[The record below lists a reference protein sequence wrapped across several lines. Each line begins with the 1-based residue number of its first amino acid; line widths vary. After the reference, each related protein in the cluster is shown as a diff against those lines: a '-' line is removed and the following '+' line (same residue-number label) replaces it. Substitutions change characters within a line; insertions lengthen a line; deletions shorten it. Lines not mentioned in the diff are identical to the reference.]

1 MDKFSEIILNGKK
14 NGKTLEEINKELKE
28 AGANFSLKN
37 MTEAEAKAKAL
48 KEQEEGFIPGEEP
61 LMIDGVLAVM
71 ASDGKPIKMVDNALG
86 GVSGKGV
93 KTSVKT
99 PSMERDMS
107 RAGKTIEAA
116 GYRLTY
122 DSQGYCQSK
131 ARIK

>member
-1 MDKFSEIILNGKK
+1 MAKFSEIILNGKK

-28 AGANFSLKN
+28 AGATFTLKS

-48 KEQEEGFIPGEEP
+48 KEQEEGFKKGEEP
-61 LMIDGVLAVM
+61 LMVDGVLAVM
-71 ASDGKPIKMVDNALG
+71 ASDGKPIKMINA
-86 GVSGKGV
+86 SGHDAIK
-93 KTSVKT
+93 S

-122 DSQGYCQSK
+122 DSNGYCKSK

>member
-1 MDKFSEIILNGKK
+1 MVKFSEIILNGKK

-48 KEQEEGFIPGEEP
+48 KEQEEGFKPGKEP
-61 LMIDGVLAVM
+61 LMVDGVLAVM
-71 ASDGKPIKMVDNALG
+71 ASDGKPIKMID
-86 GVSGKGV
+86 VSGHDAIK
-93 KTSVKT
+93 S

-122 DSQGYCQSK
+122 DSQGYCKSK

>member
-1 MDKFSEIILNGKK
+1 MAKFSEIILNGKK

-48 KEQEEGFIPGEEP
+48 KEQEEGFKPGKEP
-61 LMIDGVLAVM
+61 LMVDGVLAVM
-71 ASDGKPIKMVDNALG
+71 ASDGKPIKMINA
-86 GVSGKGV
+86 SGHDAIK
-93 KTSVKT
+93 S

-122 DSQGYCQSK
+122 NSQGYCTSK

>member
-1 MDKFSEIILNGKK
+1 MAKFSEIILNGKK
-14 NGKTLEEINKELKE
+14 KGKTLEEINKELAE
-28 AGANFSLKN
+28 AGATFSLKN

-48 KEQEEGFIPGEEP
+48 KEQEEGFKKGEEP
-61 LMIDGVLAVM
+61 LMVDGVLAVM
-71 ASDGKPIKMVDNALG
+71 ASDGKPIKMINA
-86 GVSGKGV
+86 SGHDAIK
-93 KTSVKT
+93 S

-122 DSQGYCQSK
+122 DSNGYCKSK

>member
-1 MDKFSEIILNGKK
+1 MAKFSEIILNGKK
-14 NGKTLEEINKELKE
+14 NSKTLEEINKELKA
-28 AGANFSLKN
+28 AGATFSLKN

-48 KEQEEGFIPGEEP
+48 KEQEEGFKKGEEP
-61 LMIDGVLAVM
+61 LMVDGVLAVM
-71 ASDGKPIKMVDNALG
+71 ASDGKPIKMINA
-86 GVSGKGV
+86 SGHDAIK
-93 KTSVKT
+93 S

-122 DSQGYCQSK
+122 NSQGYCTSK